1 MQKLA
6 FDFSIL
12 FYGQN
17 LSDHFF
23 IKRGEEK
30 RRNKEKRNWEH
41 KKIRGARVE
50 KIFRSPK
57 SVWHSHGFSFKKF

>member
-41 KKIRGARVE
+41 KKNKRGACR
-50 KIFRSPK
+50 KNFDTQ
-57 SVWHSHGFSFKKF
+57 